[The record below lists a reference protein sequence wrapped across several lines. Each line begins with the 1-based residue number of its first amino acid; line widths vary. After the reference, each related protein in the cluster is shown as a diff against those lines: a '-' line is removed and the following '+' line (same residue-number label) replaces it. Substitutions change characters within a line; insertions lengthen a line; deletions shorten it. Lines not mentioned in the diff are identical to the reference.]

1 VESPIEAAEELIREL
16 REKHDRNVIGSI
28 AIHQREES
36 AACLERLIEFHRGYR
51 DGTMA
56 ETSRLVRAV
65 SALLSE
71 IARLQDAQH
80 ARMRHGLP
88 ENQLQAFIN
97 EWLNGS
103 APRLWAL
110 AEEVREILRR

>member
-1 VESPIEAAEELIREL
+1 MSNPIEAAEELIQEL
-16 REKHDRNVIGSI
+16 RQPHHRNVIGSI

-36 AACLERLIEFHRGYR
+36 AACLEKLIEFHRGYQ
-51 DGTMA
+51 DGTVA

-80 ARMRHGLP
+80 ARTRHGLP
-88 ENQLQAFIN
+88 ESELQAFIN

-103 APRLWAL
+103 APRLWEL
-110 AEEVREILRR
+110 AEQVREILRR